1 MSAPEQPL
9 RELLVEDATEDEI
22 QSVWRGVQRRR
33 ARARDRAAAGSPLRW
48 AFVVV
53 PLVLLLALPV
63 LWWNNRAG
71 DGALRDSAGH
81 ALNVLGGPAPS
92 ALSLSDGSRIEL
104 GENSELQVLDNDS
117 TSFTS
122 ALRRGRGSFEVKP
135 GGGRRWRIEAG
146 KVQVEVV
153 GTGFVVER
161 SARETL
167 VLVMHGTVL
176 VRGEGVPDG
185 VQKLG
190 AGEQLRIPNAGP
202 SAVRGPATAPAA
214 PVAPSNGSA
223 PSLDAHAA
231 VAAAEPSASA
241 ARKSSLQLADEQRRH
256 GDIAGAIQTLR
267 AVAGQAQSGSE
278 RSIAA
283 FTLGKLLLDAA
294 GQPGDAA
301 RAFRSCLKSSPP
313 ASVAEDALARLVEA
327 EARVGNASAAHAL
340 AVDYER
346 RYPTGRRLTDV
357 QRWGK
362 LR

>member
-9 RELLVEDATEDEI
+9 RELLVDDATEDEI

-33 ARARDRAAAGSPLRW
+33 ARSRDKAAGGGPLRW
-48 AFVVV
+48 ALVVV
-53 PLVLLLALPV
+53 PLVALLALPV
-63 LWWNNRAG
+63 FWWSSRGG

-81 ALNVLGGPAPS
+81 ALNVLGGPAAS
-92 ALSLSDGSRIEL
+92 ELSLSDGSRIEL

-161 SARETL
+161 RERETL
-167 VLVMHGTVL
+167 VVVRHGTVL
-176 VRGEGVPDG
+176 VRGESVPDG
-185 VQKLG
+185 VQKLV
-190 AGEQLRIPNAGP
+190 AGQQLRVSNESS
-202 SAVRGPATAPAA
+202 SAARAPAA
-214 PVAPSNGSA
+214 PAAAGVSSGSGSPA
-223 PSLDAHAA
+223 ALETHA
-231 VAAAEPSASA
+231 VAAAEPSVSA
-241 ARKSSLQLADEQRRH
+241 GRKSSLQLADEQRRH

-267 AVAGQAQSGSE
+267 AVAGQSQTGSE

-283 FTLGKLLLDAA
+283 FTLGKLLLDAT
-294 GQPGDAA
+294 GQPAEAA
-301 RAFRSCLKSSPP
+301 RAFRACLKSSPP

-327 EARVGNASAAHAL
+327 EARLGNASAAHAHAL
-340 AVDYER
+340 DYER
-346 RYPTGRRLTDV
+346 RYPAGRRLTDV